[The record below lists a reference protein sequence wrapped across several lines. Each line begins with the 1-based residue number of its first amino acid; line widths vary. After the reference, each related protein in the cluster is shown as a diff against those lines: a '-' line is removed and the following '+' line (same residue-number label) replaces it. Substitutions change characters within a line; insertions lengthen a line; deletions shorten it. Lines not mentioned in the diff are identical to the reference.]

1 MSSLRN
7 IALVGASGSLGSP
20 ILKKLQA
27 ANTFNIK
34 VLRRNGSTATFPESV
49 NVVDVDFD
57 SVESLTAALKGQ
69 DAVVS
74 AAGTMQIAG
83 QTLIVDAAI
92 AAGVKRFLPSEFGCD
107 LDNTSTRKLPV
118 YTQKVQ
124 VQDYII
130 EKSKSNDFSYT
141 FVYNGAFLDWGID
154 HGFLLT
160 TADGKPSLIDGGDL
174 PFSTTTL
181 NSVADAVVGVL
192 NHPDETKNRAVFI
205 EDAKVTQNKLLKL
218 AKQAAPSKVWEPTYP
233 KLDDLTA
240 KADERLSQGLLD
252 FETFVPY
259 LYRAVLSPGYGGNFD
274 KTDNEL
280 LGVKGVTDADILAL
294 FKKSLN

>member
-7 IALVGASGSLGSP
+7 IALVGASGSLGSA
-20 ILKKLQA
+20 ILKKLHA
-27 ANTFNIK
+27 TNTFNIK
-34 VLRRNGSTATFPESV
+34 VLRRNGSSATFPESV

-74 AAGTMQIAG
+74 AVGTMQIAG

-92 AAGVKRFLPSEFGCD
+92 AAGVKRFLPSEFGSD
-107 LDNTSTRKLPV
+107 LDNPSTRKLPV
-118 YTQKVQ
+118 YTHKVQ

-130 EKSKSNDFSYT
+130 EKSKSNDLSYT
-141 FVYNGAFLDWGID
+141 FVYNGAFLDWGIE
-154 HGFLLT
+154 HGFVLN

-181 NSVADAVVGVL
+181 SSVADAVVGVL
-192 NHPDETKNRAVFI
+192 NHPEETKNRTVFI
-205 EDAKVTQNKLLKL
+205 EDTKVTQNKLLEF

-252 FETFVPY
+252 LETFMPY
-259 LYRAVLSPGYGGNFD
+259 LFRAVLSPGYGGNFE

-280 LGVKGVTDADILAL
+280 LGVKGATDADILAV
-294 FKKSLN
+294 FKKVLN